1 MTSTTAAGQRGF
13 RHELLLH
20 RSTQELVEFV
30 VPMAREGVAA
40 QEPTLLLVHPDTAEA
55 VLHQVGPSP
64 YLTVQPALTEPGRPA
79 LHVRAARPMLASYA
93 RVVHQEPMIPP
104 SQWPEWRRLEA
115 VLNLA
120 LSYHDTWAVCAYD
133 RRALTDEMVADL
145 HATHPLIAQDGG
157 HQRSDRYQ
165 HPVEFLKHHRNN
177 PPDPVEH
184 TAPAVE
190 VADPSP
196 ATARAAVAG
205 FARHHR
211 LPAGEIDN
219 LVFAT
224 HEAVTNALMHGR
236 PPTLLRLWAQPTGH
250 RHRDRHRARPERP
263 SCRAPATRPP
273 ARPRPRPPARAVAE
287 SPTRRRRPPPP
298 SRRLHHPPRRSPPR
312 QPHLTVDH
320 TDLTRQSQH
329 RLATTSPAAIRSG
342 RPGRRTGGSDSLR
355 AGPTAAEAT
364 QGFGTIR
371 GRAGQRVD
379 GGSAPLG
386 VPSRCRVRHVL
397 SGSRCAT
404 RLAPSRWTGF
414 LIAMTT

>member
-20 RSTQELVEFV
+20 RSTQELLEFV

-93 RVVHQEPMIPP
+93 RVVHQEPVIPP

-133 RRALTDEMVADL
+133 RRALTAEMVADL
-145 HATHPLIAQDGG
+145 HATHPLIAEDGS
-157 HQRSDRYQ
+157 HRHNDRYQ
-165 HPVEFLKHHRNN
+165 HPVDFLKHHRNN

-211 LPAGEIDN
+211 LPTGEIDN

-236 PPTLLRLWAQPTGH
+236 PPTLLRLWAQPERVTVTVTDTG
-250 RHRDRHRARPERP
+250 PGP
-263 SCRAPATRPP
+263 SDPLVGLLPP
-273 ARPRPRPPARAVAE
+273 DPLNGPGPGRPARAVAE
-287 SPTRRRRPPPP
+287 PPTRRRRPPPP
-298 SRRLHHPPRRSPPR
+298 SRRLHHPPRRNPPR

-320 TDLTRQSQH
+320 TD
-329 RLATTSPAAIRSG
+329 
-342 RPGRRTGGSDSLR
+342 
-355 AGPTAAEAT
+355 
-364 QGFGTIR
+364 
-371 GRAGQRVD
+371 
-379 GGSAPLG
+379 
-386 VPSRCRVRHVL
+386 
-397 SGSRCAT
+397 
-404 RLAPSRWTGF
+404 
-414 LIAMTT
+414 